1 MIAQDLWRT
10 HDRILL
16 IIFLKDFIQLN
27 VNMDTTIKN
36 AKLVV
41 FHTEYATVEYTNF
54 KDDLVDISEGIVKT
68 KCKYGH
74 NDKKCETC
82 GISYEVCN
90 C

>member
-1 MIAQDLWRT
+1 M
-10 HDRILL
+10 
-16 IIFLKDFIQLN
+16 
-27 VNMDTTIKN
+27 
-36 AKLVV
+36 V
-41 FHTEYATVEYTNF
+41 FHTEYATVWYTNF

-90 C
+90 CWIRKLWRWFSRIPMFMF